1 MKKRQLG
8 KTDLSLSEIGLGCWQ
23 LGGLTTIN
31 GIPITYGNVEE
42 STADKIINIAL
53 ELGINT
59 FDTADSYSL
68 GNSEKRLG
76 KILKQNRNNINIFTK
91 AGGVPSYNHPL
102 PMEIDLSYH
111 HLMAS
116 IDRSLKRLE
125 TKYVDLF
132 QAHKAPQSEKDFINI
147 EKAFKEI
154 KSEGKARYCG
164 VSIGLEYDKGIE
176 LIERG
181 LVDSIQLYFSLLDFK
196 PIEKLLPLAKKKG
209 VGVIVAEPLSQG
221 FLTGKYTRT
230 HSFPKNDIRSISYD
244 SNALKIKIER
254 SEQFKFLTNASRKL
268 NVVALSYVLSRDEI
282 STCIPG
288 AKSVEQLRS
297 NIPASEIHLTNN
309 DLEQISIIQKK
320 WSNK

>member
-1 MKKRQLG
+1 MKHRQLG
-8 KTDLSLSEIGLGCWQ
+8 KTDLALSEIGLGCWQ
-23 LGGLTTIN
+23 LGGFTTIN
-31 GIPITYGNVEE
+31 GIPITYGDVEE
-42 STADKIINIAL
+42 NTANKIINTAL

-76 KILKQNRNNINIFTK
+76 KILKQYRNDVHIFTK
-91 AGGVPSYNHPL
+91 AGGVPSYNEPL

-111 HLMAS
+111 HLMAAL
-116 IDRSLKRLE
+116 DRSLKRLD

-132 QAHKAPQSEKDFINI
+132 QAHKAPQSEKDFISI

-154 KSEGKARYCG
+154 KAESKALYCG

-209 VGVIVAEPLSQG
+209 VGVIAAEPLSQG
-221 FLTGKYTRT
+221 FLTGKYAKD
-230 HSFPKNDIRSISYD
+230 HFFPKSDIRSKSYD
-244 SNALKIKIER
+244 SNAIKTKIER
-254 SEQFKFLTNASRKL
+254 SEQFKFLTNNSRAL

-297 NIPASEIHLTNN
+297 NVSAIEAHLTPNEI
-309 DLEQISIIQKK
+309 EQISTIQKK
-320 WSNK
+320 WSSK